1 MTQQQP
7 VKIVR
12 FPVPILGIL
21 GFVFIYLKVENH
33 VDWSWLWVLAPFWGP
48 FAFGLALLTV
58 LFVISAIGAVV
69 AAFISTRG
77 Y

>member
-21 GFVFIYLKVENH
+21 GFVFIYLKVANY

-48 FAFGLALLTV
+48 FAFGLTLLTV
-58 LFVISAIGAVV
+58 FFVISAIGAVV
-69 AAFISTRG
+69 AALISTRG